1 MKKSEIKLKRLKT
14 NAVIENGIQT
24 ELKKSEIKLQTCKK
38 DSQTRLK
45 KCEVILKKSDITEHD
60 IFPRVENKHDKTTSI
75 LKNNCNSS
83 EIKTKTSEIKL
94 KTLKKNLNRIDTQ
107 ITKRTTRS
115 QNKKTSNLENS
126 NESIYTDP
134 VLSPTQSCRSQK
146 GRLLKRNTRY
156 NDMDWSK

>member
-1 MKKSEIKLKRLKT
+1 MKLE
-14 NAVIENGIQT
+14 
-24 ELKKSEIKLQTCKK
+24 
-38 DSQTRLK
+38 
-45 KCEVILKKSDITEHD
+45 ILKKNT
-60 IFPRVENKHDKTTSI
+60 
-75 LKNNCNSS
+75 
-83 EIKTKTSEIKL
+83 
-94 KTLKKNLNRIDTQ
+94 NRIDTQ

-156 NDMDWSK
+156 NNIDWSK

>member
-94 KTLKKNLNRIDTQ
+94 KTLKKN
-107 ITKRTTRS
+107 TKRLIWAKQVRF
-115 QNKKTSNLENS
+115 KV
-126 NESIYTDP
+126 DA
-134 VLSPTQSCRSQK
+134 LSYDNANIVETFCAF
-146 GRLLKRNTRY
+146 T
-156 NDMDWSK
+156 